1 MNKNADVVITGAG
14 IIGCAIAYFL
24 AKEGSKVIV
33 VDRKPGLCFGAS
45 GANQGGCPVQLF
57 EPPVL
62 ALAVESLKLY
72 QSLSDELGYG
82 VEYDNSGSLLCGVD
96 EEQYPLLE
104 GHAQKIREAGLDVR
118 LVGGDE
124 IRKLEPIFG
133 EDVIAG
139 VEDLSSAVVNPF
151 KVTYGFALAARKL
164 GAEFL
169 VATEVRGIE
178 VEQGRVTSVVTA
190 GEKIKTET
198 VVNAAGAWAPEIGK
212 MVGLTIPVRPQR
224 GQIMV
229 SEPLPLNR
237 KWRYILDADYLTT
250 AFDRE
255 KAEKSGDVRLKLG
268 VAGSYIQ
275 GKSGN
280 WTIASSR
287 DFAGYDT
294 RVTIQTLSHISAR
307 VLKFMPKFKEVN
319 LIRAFAGFRPF
330 CHADGLPILGKVAE
344 PAGFII
350 ATGHAG
356 EGVTLAPITGKL
368 IAELITRG
376 KTSMPIDAFAFSRFQ
391 GQ

>member
-1 MNKNADVVITGAG
+1 MNRTADAVIIGGG
-14 IIGCAIAYFL
+14 IIGSSIAYYL
-24 AKEGSKVIV
+24 AKEGGKVIV

-72 QSLSDELGYG
+72 QGLSDELGYDI
-82 VEYDNSGSLLCGVD
+82 EYDASASLLCSVD
-96 EEQYPLLE
+96 EAQYPVMKR
-104 GHAQKIREAGLDVR
+104 HARRIRESGLDVR
-118 LVGGDE
+118 LIGGDE
-124 IRKLEPIFG
+124 IRKLEPILG
-133 EDVIAG
+133 EDIIAG
-139 VEDLSSAVVNPF
+139 VEDRSSAVVNPF

-169 VATEVRGIE
+169 VATEVKGVE
-178 VEQGRVTSVVTA
+178 VEQGKVTSVVA
-190 GEKIKTET
+190 EGEKIKTEI
-198 VVNAAGAWAPEIGK
+198 VVNAAGAWSPEIGK
-212 MVGLTIPVRPQR
+212 MLGLRIPVRPQR
-224 GQIMV
+224 GQIMI
-229 SEPLPLNR
+229 SELLPLNR

-255 KAEKSGDVRLKLG
+255 KAGKSGNVRLRLG
-268 VAGSYIQ
+268 VAGSYTQ

-294 RVTIQTLSHISAR
+294 KVTMQTLSYISGR

-319 LIRAFAGFRPF
+319 FIRAFAGFRPF
-330 CHADGLPILGKVAE
+330 CYADGLPILGKVNN
-344 PAGFII
+344 PAGFVI

-368 IAELITRG
+368 IAELITRNE
-376 KTSMPIDAFAFSRFQ
+376 TSMPINAFAFSRLQ